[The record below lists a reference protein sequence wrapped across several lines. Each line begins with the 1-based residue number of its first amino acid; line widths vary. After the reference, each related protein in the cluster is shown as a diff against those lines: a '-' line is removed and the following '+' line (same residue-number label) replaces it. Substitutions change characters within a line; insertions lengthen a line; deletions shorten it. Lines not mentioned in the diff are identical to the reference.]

1 MLGAFRPHVE
11 DAMSLVSVSE
21 AAAGQIKRLLDQE
34 GKAVSHA
41 LRLKVIGGGCS
52 GLQYQLMFDNKVGDW
67 DQTGESNGV
76 SVVVDSKSA
85 VYLLGTKVDYVDD
98 LNGAG
103 FKIENPNA
111 SSTCGCGQS
120 FGA

>member
-1 MLGAFRPHVE
+1 
-11 DAMSLVSVSE
+11 MSVITLTES
-21 AAAGQIKRLLDQE
+21 AAAKVKQLTERDGRA
-34 GKAVSHA
+34 GYS
-41 LRLKVIGGGCS
+41 LRLKVVGGGCS
-52 GLQYQLMFDNKVGDW
+52 GLQYQLMFDDKVGDW
-67 DQTGESNGV
+67 DQTGRSNGV
-76 SVVVDSKSA
+76 NVVVDSKSA

-98 LNGAG
+98 LNGSG

>member
-1 MLGAFRPHVE
+1 
-11 DAMSLVSVSE
+11 MSVVILTE
-21 AAAGQIKRLLDQE
+21 MAAGKVRQLMDRDGRDE
-34 GKAVSHA
+34 SFG
-41 LRLKVIGGGCS
+41 LRVKVVGGGCS
-52 GLQYQLMFDNKVGDW
+52 GLQYQLMFDDQRTEW
-67 DQTGESNGV
+67 DQEVEQDGV
-76 SVVVDSKSA
+76 KVLVDSKSA
-85 VYLLGTKVDYVDD
+85 VYLVGSTVDYVDD